1 MDGKF
6 KYLSEKNKTT
16 KKRKIELNF
25 SKNDFLLVLIFPS
38 LVKLLTNDNFLE
50 FVVEIVKLITN
61 RSSYYFCNNRI
72 FIFYEVNM
80 DLDKLIEQKIKD
92 SRMYGVTKPSIIKE
106 MLGIPE
112 NINLK
117 HLDKMIDDFYDT
129 FYIKKSWAKSNLTK
143 KEKRKEFLS
152 IEKEKSERL
161 TAIPLGEDSTK
172 YRKIVSINQKWLK
185 KSQKKLNKILM
196 SILLDKKVRGVKQ
209 KSIVPY
215 LHSAVKQRSYHTN
228 AQVHVGDKYVFAID
242 LKDFYPSVTKY
253 KLYLFFYKNF
263 NLSPDIAMLYSV
275 LSTCKSDD
283 NSYRLGQGLS
293 QSSTLAYLV
302 NYSLFN
308 YLYMISKDND
318 IQMSIYVDD
327 VVFSS
332 SEKISQS
339 FINRLFGII
348 KGNDMLI
355 KRQKVHNYK
364 KESVKKITGV
374 YINGNKTRVANNKHY
389 EFHTQ
394 YKYLKKKIINVNS
407 IEEYYKIYN
416 LYLKFYGNF
425 QHIKMVEGRV
435 HDRYESFISEYDE
448 YFPKGINKKQKNLNY
463 QKGNIKN
470 ISDNQKLN
478 KCYQKL
484 LNKM

>member
-1 MDGKF
+1 
-6 KYLSEKNKTT
+6 
-16 KKRKIELNF
+16 
-25 SKNDFLLVLIFPS
+25 
-38 LVKLLTNDNFLE
+38 
-50 FVVEIVKLITN
+50 
-61 RSSYYFCNNRI
+61 
-72 FIFYEVNM
+72 M
-80 DLDKLIEQKIKD
+80 DLDKLIEQKIQE
-92 SRMYGVTKPSIIKE
+92 SRLYGVTKPSIIKE
-106 MLGIPE
+106 ILMIPDD
-112 NINLK
+112 INLK
-117 HLDKMIDDFYDT
+117 KLDKIIDNFYDT
-129 FYIKKSWAKSNLTK
+129 FYIEKTWAKKNLTK
-143 KEKRKEFLS
+143 VERYKEFLNV
-152 IEKEKSERL
+152 EKEKSERL
-161 TAIPLGEDSTK
+161 VKIPTGEDNTK
-172 YRKIVSINQKWLK
+172 YRKIVTINQEWLK
-185 KSQKKLNKILM
+185 KSQKRFNKILM
-196 SILLDKKVRGVKQ
+196 NIMLDKKIKGVKQ
-209 KSIVPY
+209 KSIIPY

-228 AQVHVGDKYVFAID
+228 AQVHIGNRYVFAID

-253 KLYLFFYKNF
+253 KLYLFFKEKF
-263 NLSPDIAMLYSV
+263 NLSPDIAMFYSI

-283 NSYRLGQGLS
+283 ETYRLGQGLS

-308 YLYMISKDND
+308 YLYVLSKDND
-318 IQMSIYVDD
+318 IEMSIYVDD

-332 SEKISQS
+332 KKKIPQS
-339 FINRLFGII
+339 FIDRLFGII

-364 KESVKKITGV
+364 KDSVKKITGV

-394 YKYLKKKIINVNS
+394 YKYLKNKISDINS
-407 IEEYYKIYN
+407 LDDYYKIYN

-435 HDRYESFISEYDE
+435 HERYELFIDEYDE

-470 ISDNQKLN
+470 ISDNQKIN

-484 LNKM
+484 LNKNRDIVDVH

>member
-1 MDGKF
+1 
-6 KYLSEKNKTT
+6 
-16 KKRKIELNF
+16 
-25 SKNDFLLVLIFPS
+25 
-38 LVKLLTNDNFLE
+38 
-50 FVVEIVKLITN
+50 
-61 RSSYYFCNNRI
+61 
-72 FIFYEVNM
+72 M
-80 DLDKLIEQKIKD
+80 DLDKLIEQKIQE
-92 SRMYGVTKPSIIKE
+92 SRLYGVTKPSIIKE
-106 MLGIPE
+106 ILKIPDE
-112 NINLK
+112 INLK
-117 HLDKMIDDFYDT
+117 ILDKIIDNFYDT
-129 FYIKKSWAKSNLTK
+129 FYIEKTWAKKNLTK
-143 KEKRKEFLS
+143 EEKYKEFLN
-152 IEKEKSERL
+152 IEKEKSERVVK
-161 TAIPLGEDSTK
+161 IPTGEDSTR
-172 YRKIVSINQKWLK
+172 YRKIVTINQEWLK
-185 KSQKKLNKILM
+185 KSQKKFNKILM
-196 SILLDKKVRGVKQ
+196 NIMLDKKVRGVKQ
-209 KSIVPY
+209 KSIIPY

-228 AQVHVGDKYVFAID
+228 AQVHIGDRYVFAID

-253 KLYLFFYKNF
+253 KLYLFFKEKF
-263 NLSPDIAMLYSV
+263 NLSPDIAMFYSV

-283 NSYRLGQGLS
+283 GSYRLGQGLS

-308 YLYMISKDND
+308 YLYVLSRDND

-332 SEKISQS
+332 KKKISQS
-339 FINRLFGII
+339 FIDRLFGII

-389 EFHTQ
+389 EFHIQ
-394 YKYLKKKIINVNS
+394 YKYLKNKISNIS
-407 IEEYYKIYN
+407 SLDDYYKMYN

-435 HDRYESFISEYDE
+435 HDRYELFINEYDE

-470 ISDNQKLN
+470 ISDNQKIN

-484 LNKM
+484 LNKNRDIKDVH

>member
-1 MDGKF
+1 
-6 KYLSEKNKTT
+6 
-16 KKRKIELNF
+16 
-25 SKNDFLLVLIFPS
+25 
-38 LVKLLTNDNFLE
+38 
-50 FVVEIVKLITN
+50 
-61 RSSYYFCNNRI
+61 
-72 FIFYEVNM
+72 M
-80 DLDKLIEQKIKD
+80 DLDKLIEQKIQE
-92 SRMYGVTKPSIIKE
+92 SRLYGVTKPSIIKE
-106 MLGIPE
+106 ILKIPDE
-112 NINLK
+112 INLK
-117 HLDKMIDDFYDT
+117 SLDKIIDNFYDT
-129 FYIKKSWAKSNLTK
+129 FYIEKTWAKKNLTK
-143 KEKRKEFLS
+143 EEKYKEFLN
-152 IEKEKSERL
+152 IEKEKSERIVK
-161 TAIPLGEDSTK
+161 IPTGEDSTR
-172 YRKIVSINQKWLK
+172 YRKIVTINQEWLK
-185 KSQKKLNKILM
+185 KSQKKFNKILM
-196 SILLDKKVRGVKQ
+196 NIMLDKKVRGVKQ
-209 KSIVPY
+209 KSIIPY

-228 AQVHVGDKYVFAID
+228 AQVHIGDRYVFAID

-253 KLYLFFYKNF
+253 KLYLFFKEKF
-263 NLSPDIAMLYSV
+263 NLSPDIAMFYSV

-283 NSYRLGQGLS
+283 GSYRLGQGLS

-308 YLYMISKDND
+308 YLYVLSRDND

-332 SEKISQS
+332 KKKISQS
-339 FINRLFGII
+339 FIDRLFGII

-389 EFHTQ
+389 EFHIQ
-394 YKYLKKKIINVNS
+394 YKYLKNKISNIS
-407 IEEYYKIYN
+407 SLDDYYKMYN

-435 HDRYESFISEYDE
+435 HDRYELFINEYDE

-470 ISDNQKLN
+470 ISDNQKIN

-484 LNKM
+484 LNKNRDIKDVH

>member
-1 MDGKF
+1 
-6 KYLSEKNKTT
+6 
-16 KKRKIELNF
+16 
-25 SKNDFLLVLIFPS
+25 
-38 LVKLLTNDNFLE
+38 
-50 FVVEIVKLITN
+50 
-61 RSSYYFCNNRI
+61 
-72 FIFYEVNM
+72 M
-80 DLDKLIEQKIKD
+80 DLDKLIEQKIQE
-92 SRMYGVTKPSIIKE
+92 SRLYGVTKPSIIKE
-106 MLGIPE
+106 ILTIPDD
-112 NINLK
+112 INLK
-117 HLDKMIDDFYDT
+117 SLDKIIDDFYDT
-129 FYIKKSWAKSNLTK
+129 FYIEKTWAKKNLTK
-143 KEKRKEFLS
+143 EERYKEFLNV
-152 IEKEKSERL
+152 EKEKSERL
-161 TAIPLGEDSTK
+161 VKIPTGEDSTK
-172 YRKIVSINQKWLK
+172 YRKIVTINQEWLK
-185 KSQKKLNKILM
+185 KSQKRFNKILM
-196 SILLDKKVRGVKQ
+196 NIMLDKKVRGVKQ
-209 KSIVPY
+209 KSIIPY

-228 AQVHVGDKYVFAID
+228 AQVHIGDRYVFAID

-253 KLYLFFYKNF
+253 KLYLFFKEKF
-263 NLSPDIAMLYSV
+263 NLSPDIAMFYSV

-283 NSYRLGQGLS
+283 GTYRLGQGLS

-308 YLYMISKDND
+308 YLYVLSKDND
-318 IQMSIYVDD
+318 IEMSIYVDD

-332 SEKISQS
+332 KKKIPQS
-339 FINRLFGII
+339 FIDRLFGII

-355 KRQKVHNYK
+355 KRKKVHNYK

-394 YKYLKKKIINVNS
+394 YKYLKNKISDINS
-407 IEEYYKIYN
+407 LDDYYKIYN

-435 HDRYESFISEYDE
+435 HDRYELFIDEYDE

-470 ISDNQKLN
+470 ISDNQKIN

-484 LNKM
+484 LNKNRNIRGCYEIK

>member
-1 MDGKF
+1 
-6 KYLSEKNKTT
+6 
-16 KKRKIELNF
+16 
-25 SKNDFLLVLIFPS
+25 
-38 LVKLLTNDNFLE
+38 
-50 FVVEIVKLITN
+50 
-61 RSSYYFCNNRI
+61 
-72 FIFYEVNM
+72 M
-80 DLDKLIEQKIKD
+80 DLDKMIEQKIQE
-92 SRMYGVTKPSIIKE
+92 SRLYGVTKPSIIKE
-106 MLGIPE
+106 ILTIPDD
-112 NINLK
+112 INLK
-117 HLDKMIDDFYDT
+117 SLDKIIDNFYDT
-129 FYIKKSWAKSNLTK
+129 FYIEKTWAKKNLTK
-143 KEKRKEFLS
+143 EERYKEFLNV
-152 IEKEKSERL
+152 EKEKSERL
-161 TAIPLGEDSTK
+161 VKIPTDEDSTK
-172 YRKIVSINQKWLK
+172 YRKIVTINQEWLK
-185 KSQKKLNKILM
+185 KSQKRFNKILM
-196 SILLDKKVRGVKQ
+196 NIMLDKKVRGVKQ
-209 KSIVPY
+209 KSIIPY

-228 AQVHVGDKYVFAID
+228 AQVHIGDRYVFAID

-253 KLYLFFYKNF
+253 KLYLFFKEKF
-263 NLSPDIAMLYSV
+263 NLSPDIAMFYSV

-283 NSYRLGQGLS
+283 GTYRLGQGLS

-308 YLYMISKDND
+308 YLYVLSKDND
-318 IQMSIYVDD
+318 IEMSIYVDD

-332 SEKISQS
+332 KKKIPQS
-339 FINRLFGII
+339 FIDRLFGII
-348 KGNDMLI
+348 KGNNMLI

-394 YKYLKKKIINVNS
+394 YKYLKNKISDINS
-407 IEEYYKIYN
+407 LDDYYKIYN

-435 HDRYESFISEYDE
+435 HERYKLFIDEYDD

-470 ISDNQKLN
+470 ISDNQKIN

-484 LNKM
+484 LNKNRDIKDVH

>member
-1 MDGKF
+1 
-6 KYLSEKNKTT
+6 
-16 KKRKIELNF
+16 
-25 SKNDFLLVLIFPS
+25 
-38 LVKLLTNDNFLE
+38 
-50 FVVEIVKLITN
+50 
-61 RSSYYFCNNRI
+61 
-72 FIFYEVNM
+72 M
-80 DLDKLIEQKIKD
+80 DLDKLMEQKIQE
-92 SRMYGVTKPSIIKE
+92 SRLYGVTKPSIVKE
-106 MLGIPE
+106 ILKIPDD
-112 NINLK
+112 INLK
-117 HLDKMIDDFYDT
+117 NLDKVIDSFYDT
-129 FYIKKSWAKSNLTK
+129 FYIEKTWAKKNLTK
-143 KEKRKEFLS
+143 EERNREFLN

-161 TAIPLGEDSTK
+161 VKIPTGEDSTR
-172 YRKIVSINQKWLK
+172 YRKIVTINQEWLK
-185 KSQKKLNKILM
+185 KSQKKFNKILM
-196 SILLDKKVRGVKQ
+196 NIMLDKKVRGVKQ
-209 KSIVPY
+209 KSIIPY

-228 AQVHVGDKYVFAID
+228 AQVHIGDRYVFAID

-253 KLYLFFYKNF
+253 KLYLFFKEKF
-263 NLSPDIAMLYSV
+263 NLSPDIAMFYSV

-283 NSYRLGQGLS
+283 ESYRLGQGLS

-308 YLYMISKDND
+308 YLYVLSKDND

-332 SEKISQS
+332 KKKIPQS
-339 FINRLFGII
+339 FIDRLFGII

-389 EFHTQ
+389 EFHIQ
-394 YKYLKKKIINVNS
+394 YKYLKNKISNIS
-407 IEEYYKIYN
+407 SLDDYYKIYN

-435 HDRYESFISEYDE
+435 HDRYELFINEYDE

-470 ISDNQKLN
+470 ISDNQKIN

-484 LNKM
+484 LNKNRDIKDVH

>member
-1 MDGKF
+1 
-6 KYLSEKNKTT
+6 
-16 KKRKIELNF
+16 
-25 SKNDFLLVLIFPS
+25 
-38 LVKLLTNDNFLE
+38 
-50 FVVEIVKLITN
+50 
-61 RSSYYFCNNRI
+61 
-72 FIFYEVNM
+72 M
-80 DLDKLIEQKIKD
+80 DLDKLIEQKIQE
-92 SRMYGVTKPSIIKE
+92 SRLYGVTKPSIIKE
-106 MLGIPE
+106 ILTIPDD
-112 NINLK
+112 INLK
-117 HLDKMIDDFYDT
+117 SLDKIIDDFYDT
-129 FYIKKSWAKSNLTK
+129 FYIEKTWAKKNLTK
-143 KEKRKEFLS
+143 EERYKEFLNV
-152 IEKEKSERL
+152 EKEKSERL
-161 TAIPLGEDSTK
+161 VKIPTGEDSTK
-172 YRKIVSINQKWLK
+172 YRKIVTINQEWLK
-185 KSQKKLNKILM
+185 KSQKRFNKILM
-196 SILLDKKVRGVKQ
+196 NIMLDKKVRGVKQ
-209 KSIVPY
+209 KSIIPY

-228 AQVHVGDKYVFAID
+228 AQVHIGDRYVFAID

-253 KLYLFFYKNF
+253 NLYLFFKEKF
-263 NLSPDIAMLYSV
+263 NLSPDIAMFYSV

-283 NSYRLGQGLS
+283 GTYRLGQGLS

-308 YLYMISKDND
+308 YLYVLSKDND
-318 IQMSIYVDD
+318 IEMSIYVDD

-332 SEKISQS
+332 KKKIPQS
-339 FINRLFGII
+339 FIDRLFGII

-355 KRQKVHNYK
+355 KRKKVHNYK

-394 YKYLKKKIINVNS
+394 YKYLKNKISDINS
-407 IEEYYKIYN
+407 LDDYYKIYN

-435 HDRYESFISEYDE
+435 HDRYELFIDEYDE

-470 ISDNQKLN
+470 ISDNQKIN

-484 LNKM
+484 LNKNRNIKDVH